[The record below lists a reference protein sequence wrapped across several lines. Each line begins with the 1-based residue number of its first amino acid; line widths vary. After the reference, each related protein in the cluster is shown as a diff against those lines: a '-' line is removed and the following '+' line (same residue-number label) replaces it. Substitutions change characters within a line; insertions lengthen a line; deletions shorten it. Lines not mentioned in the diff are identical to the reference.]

1 MRGSLQGR
9 EGGGRP
15 SLRMNTNLGRVL
27 DGVWSSNCT
36 KLQDEQWAT
45 DAWTH
50 VLIRETGLRMLPL
63 VPAFG
68 FSARNDK
75 VYLEL

>member
-45 DAWTH
+45 DA
-50 VLIRETGLRMLPL
+50 
-63 VPAFG
+63 
-68 FSARNDK
+68 
-75 VYLEL
+75 